1 ISRRKRTTCPRIVDG
16 IGRGKKAS
24 QTIPEGLTSMFT
36 VEPPPRFERLARKL
50 RKQHPEF
57 IEFYREA
64 VNVLELDPYNQT
76 RQYVIKKLTG
86 PQATDGQWRLS
97 LRRWRFRYDI
107 VGRTVELKICGL
119 RRENTYR

>member
-1 ISRRKRTTCPRIVDG
+1 
-16 IGRGKKAS
+16 
-24 QTIPEGLTSMFT
+24 MFT
-36 VEPPPRFERLARKL
+36 VETSPRFERLARKL

-64 VNVLELDPYNQT
+64 INVLELDPYNQT

>member
-1 ISRRKRTTCPRIVDG
+1 
-16 IGRGKKAS
+16 
-24 QTIPEGLTSMFT
+24 MFT
-36 VEPPPRFERLARKL
+36 VETSPRFERLARKL

-86 PQATDGQWRLS
+86 PPSDRWPMATQLTTLEVS
-97 LRRWRFRYDI
+97 L
-107 VGRTVELKICGL
+107 
-119 RRENTYR
+119 